1 MINKLEITAV
11 KVMEAL
17 QEIIEELDCVDCELN
32 DFPSG
37 SCEVSSV
44 ILGLSLIEI
53 GIVDVVQTIGDRIVK
68 GGINRNNHVWLTVD
82 GRYIVDIT
90 ADQFDDSDTPVLVA
104 ERTDF
109 HYTFKIHEYR
119 QIKSYYLI
127 RRGSIGYT
135 GVYSNLLKKLRAS
148 SVN

>member
-82 GRYIVDIT
+82 G
-90 ADQFDDSDTPVLVA
+90 
-104 ERTDF
+104 
-109 HYTFKIHEYR
+109 
-119 QIKSYYLI
+119 
-127 RRGSIGYT
+127 
-135 GVYSNLLKKLRAS
+135 
-148 SVN
+148 